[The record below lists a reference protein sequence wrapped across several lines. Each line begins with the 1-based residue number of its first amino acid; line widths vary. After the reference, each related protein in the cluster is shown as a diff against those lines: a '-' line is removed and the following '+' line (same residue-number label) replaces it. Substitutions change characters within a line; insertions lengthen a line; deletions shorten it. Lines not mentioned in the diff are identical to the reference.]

1 VVSDTHV
8 RLAHGDPSSPY
19 RRSELAAGRA
29 RYLLRELVRLRPR
42 FVVHLGDLVQAVPGF
57 PSHQPAM
64 AAARDLLRSLPCPV
78 YVAPGNHDVGDKQ
91 VAWAP
96 APTVDEAHIRLFEH
110 HWGTSYGAFD
120 HGDCHF
126 VLLNSPVLNSGL
138 PAELEQRRWLE
149 ADLEAHRGRRLFLLT
164 HYPLFV
170 TDPQEEEHYD
180 NIGEPARG
188 WLLGLAQRTGVEA
201 VFAGH
206 VHHFIYNRYASTDC
220 YVGPSTAFTRQ
231 DYSELFRV
239 APVAEGG
246 RNDVQKLGFLVV
258 DVYERGHTVRF
269 QRTAGRSLRTV
280 PAPAPDA
287 AAPGAPGGGVD
298 VDGSSHRRPG
308 APAADGAGC
317 PVGVYLRHVWDEVT
331 LLPHA
336 GPLDEFTRKAVRND
350 YPLLA
355 LWTMGIR
362 RLRVPVS
369 DLLLDVTRERMAA
382 LAARGARFTVCTL
395 GLPAEP
401 VRRALRRHRA
411 ILASWELVLPQD
423 RLAESAPAIR
433 AARGESGL
441 PVYLSCLES
450 PARPAQAG
458 PAGAPFHHVVR
469 HGFRLDGLGSSPSPQ
484 LLRESAAD
492 GLVFR
497 LPPSQSPA
505 AGIRAAR
512 EAGARLGVRPI
523 VHVQLQASDD
533 PAQEQRDDTAIANR
547 VAETVAAAFATPSVE
562 ALLDTFVD
570 HDRGYFVRHGLID
583 RRHNPRPAYH
593 ALRHLCA
600 WLAGGPEPLR
610 LEVLE
615 AGEAERVPGRRLL
628 ALRAPG
634 SLRGV
639 LCVSAGTEA
648 AVTRAPP
655 LPDLAGVAGAGRWID
670 LVSGR
675 TCPPPGGGG
684 DRAARRR
691 GRSPRGAT
699 PALFVPDA

>member
-1 VVSDTHV
+1 
-8 RLAHGDPSSPY
+8 
-19 RRSELAAGRA
+19 
-29 RYLLRELVRLRPR
+29 
-42 FVVHLGDLVQAVPGF
+42 
-57 PSHQPAM
+57 
-64 AAARDLLRSLPCPV
+64 
-78 YVAPGNHDVGDKQ
+78 
-91 VAWAP
+91 
-96 APTVDEAHIRLFEH
+96 
-110 HWGTSYGAFD
+110 
-120 HGDCHF
+120 
-126 VLLNSPVLNSGL
+126 
-138 PAELEQRRWLE
+138 
-149 ADLEAHRGRRLFLLT
+149 
-164 HYPLFV
+164 
-170 TDPQEEEHYD
+170 
-180 NIGEPARG
+180 
-188 WLLGLAQRTGVEA
+188 
-201 VFAGH
+201 
-206 VHHFIYNRYASTDC
+206 
-220 YVGPSTAFTRQ
+220 
-231 DYSELFRV
+231 
-239 APVAEGG
+239 VAEGG

-258 DVYERGHTVRF
+258 DVYERGHTIRF
-269 QRTAGRSLRTV
+269 QRTAGRSLRSV
-280 PAPAPDA
+280 PSPAPGD
-287 AAPGAPGGGVD
+287 GAPGGGVD
-298 VDGSSHRRPG
+298 AGGSPRRRPG
-308 APAADGAGC
+308 APSADGTEC

-331 LLPHA
+331 VLPQA

-350 YPLLA
+350 NPLLA

-369 DLLLDVTRERMAA
+369 DLLHDVTRERMAA

-411 ILASWELVLPQD
+411 ILAAWELVLPQD

-433 AARGESGL
+433 TARGESGL

-450 PARPAQAG
+450 PPRPDRPAPAG
-458 PAGAPFHHVVR
+458 PAGAPFRHVVR
-469 HGFRLDGLGSSPSPQ
+469 HGFRLDGLDPSLSPQ

-547 VAETVAAAFATPSVE
+547 VAETVAAAFAAPSVE

-583 RRHNPRPAYH
+583 RRCNPRPAYH

-600 WLAGGPEPLR
+600 WLAEWPGPLQ

-615 AGEAERVPGRRLL
+615 VGEADRAPARRLL

-634 SLRGV
+634 SLHGV

-648 AVTRAPP
+648 AATRAPP
-655 LPDLAGVAGAGRWID
+655 LPDLAGVAGAGSWID

-675 TCPPPGGGG
+675 THPPSGGGG
-684 DRAARRR
+684 HRAAGRRD
-691 GRSPRGAT
+691 RSPRGT
-699 PALFVPDA
+699 NPALFVPHA